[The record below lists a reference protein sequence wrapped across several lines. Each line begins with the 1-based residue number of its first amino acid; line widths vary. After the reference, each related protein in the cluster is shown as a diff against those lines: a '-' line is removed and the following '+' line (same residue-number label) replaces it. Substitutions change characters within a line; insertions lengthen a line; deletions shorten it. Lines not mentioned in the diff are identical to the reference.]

1 MVIKY
6 DPPRDSTQS
15 LPREC
20 MPPIRISSSVV
31 CAGFNELGLVIQRL
45 DEAGCDLLHFDVVDG
60 HFARII
66 TVGPMVVASLRD
78 TTSLPFET
86 HLAVLDPDLF
96 LEDVAASGSDIVTA
110 NIEACPNAFRFVRR
124 AKELGMKVGFALNPA
139 TPLYHVEHLL
149 DELDVAQL
157 MTVDAGFPGQPFVP
171 QVVPKIRRL
180 REMAWEKGLK
190 IDIEVDGHINQQTIP
205 AVVGAGANVLVLG
218 SSCGLLDDLGHAQE
232 TISAI
237 RAQARAAMGLQGNG
251 DL

>member
-1 MVIKY
+1 MLTRY
-6 DPPRDSTQS
+6 DSPADDTQG
-15 LPREC
+15 LPRGC
-20 MPPIRISSSVV
+20 MPPIRVSFSVV
-31 CAGFNELGLVIQRL
+31 CADFKDLGRVIRRL

-86 HLAVLDPDLF
+86 HLAVSEPDLF
-96 LEDVAASGSDIVTA
+96 LEDVAASGSNIVTT

-124 AKELGMKVGFALNPA
+124 AKELGMKVGFALNPG
-139 TPLYHVEHLL
+139 TPLCHVEYLL
-149 DELDVAQL
+149 DELDVVQL

-171 QVVPKIRRL
+171 WVLRKIRRL
-180 REMAWEKGLK
+180 REMAWRRGLK

-205 AVVGAGANVLVLG
+205 AVVAAGANVLVLG
-218 SSCGLLDDLGHAQE
+218 SSCGLLKDMDHAQE

-237 RAQARAAMGLQGNG
+237 RAQADAAIEFQ
-251 DL
+251 D